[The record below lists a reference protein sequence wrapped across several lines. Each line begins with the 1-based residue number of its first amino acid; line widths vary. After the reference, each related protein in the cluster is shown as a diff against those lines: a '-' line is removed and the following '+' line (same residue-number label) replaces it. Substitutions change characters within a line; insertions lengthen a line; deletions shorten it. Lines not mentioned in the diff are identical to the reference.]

1 MQTDRH
7 VWIRARSQCQWEP
20 ALAGLGKPLL
30 ARIDAHRHRRGPYS
44 GAGALARALAPDA
57 LDRCPDVVGR
67 HDIELPALAPELRAL
82 VPGTR
87 ETLTSLADAE
97 ERTRFYPRARTTRL
111 AHGLVEFL
119 IEYLTAT
126 GRQGSALVVE
136 NADHADP
143 TDAEFLTILVR
154 RIDPRLLT
162 VVVCSAQGD
171 VWDNLAATLATY
183 AEVVDIDIDGD
194 VDGDARSASD
204 DADAADYVAGDCTS
218 DDPRLLAAY
227 RAISPA
233 ARAALHDARADE
245 LAASNEASLRWGAIA
260 LHRERGSHPQGNG
273 AQALEEALEDC
284 VLLGYYEA
292 VIDLGHRCLALLDW
306 DREPDRCWMVC
317 AKMATAFTVLDRP
330 DEAAAVYDEA
340 CARTTLP
347 SVHLQSAYGRAMLY
361 TRFYEAER
369 KDHAKA
375 KAWIN
380 TAIAIASLY
389 PERERRAYNLT
400 FQENG
405 LALVEMHMG
414 DLGTSLR
421 LVTEGLRRLEEE
433 LPDGRETL
441 HRSVL
446 RYNRAQLL
454 TRLGPLEEALEAYT
468 AVIAADPHHSE
479 YWFERAA
486 VQRKLGRLQ
495 EALADYDEAIRLS
508 PPYPE
513 PHYNRA
519 DLALELGDVDTA
531 LAELSY
537 VLELDPSFV
546 DAYLNRANALYE
558 LGDLDGAAA
567 DVATGL
573 RVDPRQA
580 SLHCLRG
587 LIALDQGDAGEART
601 AFDDALRLEPG
612 LVAALSNRAILHFE
626 AGNVED
632 AIADL
637 TRASDLDPDPTL
649 RLNRGVAF
657 HEAGRWVEAIA
668 DLTAA
673 LEGAAEPGE
682 LLYRRGMSYRS
693 NGEAALARADFEACL
708 ATGDSEYAG
717 LAAGALARPLRGVTA
732 G

>member
-7 VWIRARSQCQWEP
+7 VWIRAGSQREWEP
-20 ALAGLGKPLL
+20 TLAGLGTPPL
-30 ARIDAHRHRRGPYS
+30 ATIDAHRHRRGPYS
-44 GAGALARALAPDA
+44 GAGALARALVPDA
-57 LDRCPDVVGR
+57 LERRPDVVVR
-67 HDIELPALAPELRAL
+67 HDVELPALAPELRAL

-111 AHGLVEFL
+111 AHGMVEFL

-126 GRQGSALVVE
+126 GRQGFVLVVE
-136 NADHADP
+136 NVDHADP

-154 RIDPRLLT
+154 RTDPRLLK
-162 VVVCSAQGD
+162 VVLCSARGH

-183 AEVVDIDIDGD
+183 ADVVD
-194 VDGDARSASD
+194 VHGDAGAPGD
-204 DADAADYVAGDCTS
+204 DADAAAFVAGDCTS
-218 DDPRLLAAY
+218 DDPRLLVAY
-227 RAISPA
+227 DALSPTE
-233 ARAALHDARADE
+233 RAALHDARADE
-245 LAASNEASLRWGAIA
+245 LAARKEASLRWGAIA
-260 LHRERGSHPQGNG
+260 LHRERGSDPQGTG
-273 AQALEEALEDC
+273 ARALEEALEDC

-292 VIDLGHRCLALLDW
+292 VVDLGRRCLALLDW
-306 DREPDRCWMVC
+306 DREPDRCWMAC

-414 DLGTSLR
+414 DLETALQ

-468 AVIAADPHHSE
+468 GVIAADPHHSE

-531 LAELSY
+531 LVELSY

-546 DAYLNRANALYE
+546 DAYVNRANALYE

-626 AGNVED
+626 AGDLED

-637 TRASDLDPDPTL
+637 TRATDLDPDPTL

-657 HEAGRWVEAIA
+657 HEAGRWDEAIA

-673 LEGAAEPGE
+673 LEGTASPGE
-682 LLYRRGMSYRS
+682 LLYRRGMSHRS
-693 NGEAALARADFEACL
+693 NGEPALARADFEACL
-708 ATGDSEYAG
+708 ATGDPEYAG
-717 LAAGALARPLRGVTA
+717 LAAAELAGVVA
-732 G
+732 EVPA